1 MVRHTTAALCARHA
15 SSVTFWVALTLALA
29 LAALHP
35 AMIWANGGTGIT
47 ILQPA
52 GGVYMSGTN
61 LTVSFNTDAA
71 LYANTPLDV
80 SFVAVPGGVVSPT
93 TYTIISATVTRYTA
107 NIPVPKLPPGEY
119 ILVIQGQE
127 INSGSLTSA
136 PFTIVAATPTPLPS
150 LTPSPVPTPAASQAH
165 QVPSRPS
172 VSGGVIAAA
181 AAGTLLA
188 LSLALLTVPPLR
200 RRRNR
205 PPR

>member
-71 LYANTPLDV
+71 LYTPF
-80 SFVAVPGGVVSPT
+80 S
-93 TYTIISATVTRYTA
+93 
-107 NIPVPKLPPGEY
+107 
-119 ILVIQGQE
+119 
-127 INSGSLTSA
+127 
-136 PFTIVAATPTPLPS
+136 IVAATPTPLPS